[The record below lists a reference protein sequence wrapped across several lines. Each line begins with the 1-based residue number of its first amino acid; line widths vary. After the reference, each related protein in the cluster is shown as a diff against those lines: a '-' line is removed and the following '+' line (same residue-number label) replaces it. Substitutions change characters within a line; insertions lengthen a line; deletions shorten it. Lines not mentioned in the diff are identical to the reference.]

1 MNEVK
6 KCSLSGVA
14 FTMDVDAYETLD
26 EYIETLKKSYAD
38 SADSAEIVAEDRKSV
53 V

>member
-26 EYIETLKKSYAD
+26 EYIETLKKKLC
-38 SADSAEIVAEDRKSV
+38 RFGRQR
-53 V
+53 